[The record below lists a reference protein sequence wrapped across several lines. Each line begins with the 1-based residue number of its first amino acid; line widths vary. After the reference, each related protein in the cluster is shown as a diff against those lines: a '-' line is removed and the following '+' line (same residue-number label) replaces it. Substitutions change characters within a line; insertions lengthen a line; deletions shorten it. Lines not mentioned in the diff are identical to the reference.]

1 MHKTSFLIALLLVC
15 SFSCSHDT
23 TFTLSSTY
31 GDKALVAQDPDTI
44 ERMIDC
50 GITRDCDR
58 LSVRAL
64 LAQGK
69 VFLVDTGT
77 KVTMR
82 DGFTLSRARRIRVLE
97 GEYAGRTGWI
107 YERMVRSSD
116 RSNPSPQLALAVNE
130 R

>member
-1 MHKTSFLIALLLVC
+1 MKRTPFLVALLLVF

-23 TFTLSSTY
+23 VVTLSSTY
-31 GDKALVAQDPDTI
+31 GDKTLVAQDPDTI

-50 GITRDCDR
+50 VITRDCDH

-69 VFLVDTGT
+69 VFLVEAGT

-97 GEYAGRTGWI
+97 GKYAGKTGWI
-107 YERMVRSSD
+107 YERTLRSLD
-116 RSNPSPQLALAVNE
+116 RSNPSP
-130 R
+130 